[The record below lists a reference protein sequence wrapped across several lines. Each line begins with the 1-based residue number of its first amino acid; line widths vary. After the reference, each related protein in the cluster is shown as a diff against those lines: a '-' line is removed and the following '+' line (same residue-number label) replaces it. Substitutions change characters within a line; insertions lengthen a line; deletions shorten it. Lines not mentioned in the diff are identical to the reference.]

1 MNSKVLLVAIG
12 ALVAIWGAVA
22 GIMRLTEKHTTT
34 PEKVLSAI
42 ASVPWMVDENS
53 ELSDEQRRGHLDK
66 VIAQV
71 NLLDFEQRRRMREVD
86 GDQEQWRAFMESLS
100 DEEKGYF
107 MKETV
112 EQHFKS
118 VMKAFNQMSREERQ
132 RIVDQARKDMQRNR
146 VEGQNM
152 ERLQERDEKVFEQV
166 VEKGLGA
173 YYEEASAETKMDLAP
188 LMEEMQQRINGMPR
202 RRQ

>member
-1 MNSKVLLVAIG
+1 MNSKILLGALG

-34 PEKVLSAI
+34 PEKVLDAM
-42 ASVPWMVDENS
+42 ATVPWVVDENADLS
-53 ELSDEQRRGHLDK
+53 EAERKEHIDR
-66 VIAQV
+66 VIIQV
-71 NLLDFEQRRRMREVD
+71 NLLNFEQRRQMREAD
-86 GDQEQWRAFMESLS
+86 GDQDTGRMFMESLT
-100 DEEKGYF
+100 DDEKGYF

-132 RIVDQARKDMQRNR
+132 RVVDQARKDMQRNR

-152 ERLQERDEKVFEQV
+152 ERLQERDEKVFQQV

-173 YYEEASAETKMDLAP
+173 YYEDASAETKMDLAP

-202 RRQ
+202 RR

>member
-1 MNSKVLLVAIG
+1 MNSKILLVALG

-22 GIMRLTEKHTTT
+22 GIMSLTEKHTTT
-34 PEKVLSAI
+34 PEKVLNAM
-42 ASVPWMVDENS
+42 ATVPWVADENA
-53 ELSDEQRRGHLDK
+53 ELSDAQRKEHIDK
-66 VIAQV
+66 VITQV
-71 NLLDFEQRRRMREVD
+71 NLLDFEQRRRMREAD
-86 GDQEQWRAFMESLS
+86 GDQETGRMFMESLS
-100 DEEKGYF
+100 DDEKGYF

-118 VMKAFNQMSREERQ
+118 VMKAFNQMSKEERQ
-132 RIVDQARKDMQRNR
+132 RVVDQARKDMQRNQ

-152 ERLQERDEKVFEQV
+152 ERLQERDEKVFQQV

-173 YYEEASAETKMDLAP
+173 YYEDASAETKMDLAP

-202 RRQ
+202 RR

>member
-1 MNSKVLLVAIG
+1 VG
-12 ALVAIWGAVA
+12 IWGAVA
-22 GIMRLTEKHTTT
+22 GIMSLTEKHTTT

-42 ASVPWMVDENS
+42 GKVPWMLDENA
-53 ELSDEQRRGHLDK
+53 ELSDAQRKEQLDK
-66 VIAQV
+66 IIVEV
-71 NLLDFEQRRRMREVD
+71 NLLDFDQRRRMREED
-86 GDQEQWRAFMESLS
+86 RDQEQWRAFMESLS
-100 DEEKGYF
+100 EEERGYF

-132 RIVDQARKDMQRNR
+132 RVVDQARKDMQRNQ
-146 VEGQNM
+146 VDGQNM
-152 ERLQERDEKVFEQV
+152 ERLQERDEKVFQQMV
-166 VEKGLGA
+166 DKGLSA

-202 RRQ
+202 RR

>member
-1 MNSKVLLVAIG
+1 MNNKILLVALG

-22 GIMRLTEKHTTT
+22 GIMSLTEKHTTT
-34 PEKVLSAI
+34 PEKVLGAI
-42 ASVPWMVDENS
+42 GNVPWILDENA
-53 ELSDEQRRGHLDK
+53 ELSEAQRKEHLDK
-66 VIAQV
+66 VITQV
-71 NLLDFEQRRRMREVD
+71 NLLDFDQRRRMREVD
-86 GDQEQWRAFMESLS
+86 GNQENWRAFMESLS
-100 DEEKGYF
+100 DDEKGYF

-118 VMKAFNQMSREERQ
+118 VMKAFNQMSKEERQ
-132 RIVDQARKDMQRNR
+132 RVVDQARKDMQRNQ

-152 ERLQERDEKVFEQV
+152 ERLQERDEKVFQQV

-173 YYEEASAETKMDLAP
+173 YYEDASAETKMDLAP

-202 RRQ
+202 RR